1 MSRIEKQLASLQK
14 RITILEDRMKQQSN
28 LLDIKEM
35 LADISKG
42 IDKIVCET
50 KDEFV
55 LDVSKKPPS
64 HILQTKFR
72 SI

>member
-1 MSRIEKQLASLQK
+1 
-14 RITILEDRMKQQSN
+14 
-28 LLDIKEM
+28 M

-42 IDKIVCET
+42 IDKNVCET

-72 SI
+72 FI